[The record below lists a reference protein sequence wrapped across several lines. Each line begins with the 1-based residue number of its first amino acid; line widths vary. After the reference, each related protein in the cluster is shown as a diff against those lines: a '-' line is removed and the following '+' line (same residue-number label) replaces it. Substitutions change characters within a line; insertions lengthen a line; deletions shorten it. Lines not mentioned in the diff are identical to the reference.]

1 MTKNHKYYLN
11 LAFEIAE
18 TNLGKTKSN
27 PSVGAI
33 VVKNNTVLSSG
44 VTSFNGRPHAEFNA
58 LKKDCDFK
66 GASLY
71 TTLEPC
77 THYGLTP
84 PCTKIIQKKKI
95 KNVYYSFEDPD
106 QRTFKKAINVLKKK
120 KIKAKLIKNN
130 KFKNFY
136 DSYFF
141 NKKFNLP
148 FISAKIALSKDF
160 YSINKKSKWITSKD
174 SKKITHLLRS
184 KNDCIFSTSQ
194 SINKDN
200 SLLNCRIGGLN
211 KFKPDV
217 FIIDLN
223 LRLKKKLSINN
234 FTNKRKKFL
243 ITKKENKKK
252 VNFFKKKGYKIIF
265 IESLVSKNDFLA
277 MFKIIYKLGY
287 YRAFFETGITFLNTL
302 LTHKLLNNLYILQSS
317 FKLKKNGLNNS
328 SPQLLKKL
336 GLNKKIKVNL
346 NNDSLYKFFF

>member
-1 MTKNHKYYLN
+1 
-11 LAFEIAE
+11 
-18 TNLGKTKSN
+18 
-27 PSVGAI
+27 
-33 VVKNNTVLSSG
+33 
-44 VTSFNGRPHAEFNA
+44 
-58 LKKDCDFK
+58 
-66 GASLY
+66 
-71 TTLEPC
+71 
-77 THYGLTP
+77 
-84 PCTKIIQKKKI
+84 
-95 KNVYYSFEDPD
+95 
-106 QRTFKKAINVLKKK
+106 
-120 KIKAKLIKNN
+120 
-130 KFKNFY
+130 
-136 DSYFF
+136 
-141 NKKFNLP
+141 
-148 FISAKIALSKDF
+148 
-160 YSINKKSKWITSKD
+160 
-174 SKKITHLLRS
+174 
-184 KNDCIFSTSQ
+184 
-194 SINKDN
+194 
-200 SLLNCRIGGLN
+200 LN

-346 NNDSLYKFFF
+346 NNDRLYKFLF